1 MNTYLDDI
9 KSSIDIYMPVMFNSY
24 NCLLFILLQ
33 RKGDVMIRH
42 IAALQISGPRELR
55 RDMLFS
61 VGTGLIIKPL

>member
-1 MNTYLDDI
+1 MES
-9 KSSIDIYMPVMFNSY
+9 KSLRDAERDAVVPPPGVIT
-24 NCLLFILLQ
+24 
-33 RKGDVMIRH
+33 VMILH